1 MRLPFK
7 KIEFDI
13 LLAISVI
20 TIIVV
25 ILTSVAG
32 YSRVSADT
40 SAKLSKASSWITW
53 IVCLSSTIGVIY
65 MAFTDKGY
73 GVV

>member
-20 TIIVV
+20 TLIVV

-32 YSRVSADT
+32 YSNVSADT

-53 IVCLSSTIGVIY
+53 IVCLSSAIGVIY
-65 MAFTDKGY
+65 MIVDSKNY
-73 GVV
+73 VRL

>member
-13 LLAISVI
+13 LLVISVI
-20 TIIVV
+20 TLIVV

-32 YSRVSADT
+32 YSGVSADT
-40 SAKLSKASSWITW
+40 SAKLSKAS
-53 IVCLSSTIGVIY
+53 
-65 MAFTDKGY
+65 
-73 GVV
+73 